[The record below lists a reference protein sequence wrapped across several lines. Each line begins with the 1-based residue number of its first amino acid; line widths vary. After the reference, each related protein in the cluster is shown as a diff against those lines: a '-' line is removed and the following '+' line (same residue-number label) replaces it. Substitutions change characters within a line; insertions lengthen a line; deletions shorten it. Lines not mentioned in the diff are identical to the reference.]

1 MQDATSRELFMVA
14 ERNTFVTKNEPPCF
28 QQQLKQET
36 AISAAM
42 ERTAML
48 RISQVLAFC
57 LDTVSS
63 QELSLKSS
71 LKSLLK
77 SFGLESFILDQ
88 PTSLTSYF
96 QSIIK
101 FKHFKAITD
110 HACHLSKVQ
119 N

>member
-71 LKSLLK
+71 LKS
-77 SFGLESFILDQ
+77 FGLESFILDQ
-88 PTSLTSYF
+88 RTSLTSYF